1 MGSFLQQ
8 NRGTIYILLLV
19 LTIIAVYTL
28 IVRSPK
34 PEPIEIVEAT
44 SPPSAEAVLPTPTP
58 LPLVVHVVGEVARP
72 GVYTLSGD
80 ARVVDAVTAA
90 GGLTALADPEMIN
103 LADRVSDGQQVRVPA
118 IGATTQPTLTP
129 YPLAVSQR
137 AAPGLVVP
145 VSGGLMN
152 INTATAS
159 ELESLPGIGP
169 VLAERI
175 VAYRT
180 DHGPFGAIEDI
191 MDVSGIGEGYFAQIR
206 ELITV
211 E

>member
-8 NRGTIYILLLV
+8 NRGAIYILLLA
-19 LTIIAVYTL
+19 LTIVGVYAL
-28 IVRSPK
+28 IVRAPK

-44 SPPSAEAVLPTPTP
+44 SPPAVETVYTTPTA
-58 LPLVVHVVGEVARP
+58 LPLVVHVIGEVARP
-72 GVYTLSGD
+72 GVYQLSGD
-80 ARVVDAVTAA
+80 VRVVDAVTAA
-90 GGLTALADPEMIN
+90 GGLTTLADPEMIN

-118 IGATTQPTLTP
+118 IGAAPQPTLTP
-129 YPLAVSQR
+129 YPLAASQR
-137 AAPGLVVP
+137 SASGPAEPS
-145 VSGGLMN
+145 SGGLIN
-152 INTATAS
+152 INAATAS

-191 MDVSGIGEGYFAQIR
+191 MDVSGIGEGCFAQIR

>member
-8 NRGTIYILLLV
+8 NRGTIYALLLA
-19 LTIIAVYTL
+19 LTVIGVYAL
-28 IVRSPK
+28 IVKTPK
-34 PEPIEIVEAT
+34 PEPIQIIEAT
-44 SPPSAEAVLPTPTP
+44 PPPSAEAVYPTPTA
-58 LPLVVHVVGEVARP
+58 LPIFVHVVGEVASP
-72 GVYTLSGD
+72 GVYQFSGD
-80 ARVVDAVTAA
+80 ARVVDAVRAA
-90 GGLTALADPEMIN
+90 GGLTTLANPEMIN

-118 IGATTQPTLTP
+118 VGAAPQPTLTP
-129 YPLAVSQR
+129 YPLGVSQR
-137 AAPGLVVP
+137 SASGLVVTA
-145 VSGGLMN
+145 SGGLMN
-152 INTATAS
+152 INVATVS

-175 VAYRT
+175 VSYRT
-180 DHGPFGAIEDI
+180 ENGPFAAIEDI